1 MIFGLNSI
9 NLYLNCNICT
19 NMKIILAIDS
29 FKGCLTSEEVEDI
42 VSSSLKSKEIEI
54 HKIPMS
60 DGGEGML
67 EAFISAMNGKIVES
81 IVHDPLMRQITAQYG
96 ITPDGTAVIET
107 AKACGLTLMSKEE
120 RNPMIATTYGV
131 GELIIHA
138 LHAGCRNFIIGLGG
152 SGTSDAGRGMLK
164 AISDSFPYGRNV
176 KEIIDK
182 EMNEC
187 RFTLASDV
195 RNPLCGNNGA
205 AYIFAPQKGATEEM
219 VIELDRRAKE
229 FAEASASLIGE
240 DNSNEPGAGAAG
252 GLGYAFLQY
261 FNATFKSGA
270 DLLLELTD
278 FDSLLNGADM
288 VITGE
293 GHADSQTL
301 MGKLPER
308 ILRHS
313 QKHNVP
319 VWLIAGRTDDCE
331 KLLSEGFDKV
341 YSITP
346 DDMPT
351 EEAVK
356 PDNAIAN
363 IKRWTE
369 AHLLPLIS
377 KKID

>member
-19 NMKIILAIDS
+19 NMK
-29 FKGCLTSEEVEDI
+29 
-42 VSSSLKSKEIEI
+42 
-54 HKIPMS
+54 
-60 DGGEGML
+60 
-67 EAFISAMNGKIVES
+67 N
-81 IVHDPLMRQITAQYG
+81 
-96 ITPDGTAVIET
+96 
-107 AKACGLTLMSKEE
+107 
-120 RNPMIATTYGV
+120 
-131 GELIIHA
+131 
-138 LHAGCRNFIIGLGG
+138 
-152 SGTSDAGRGMLK
+152 
-164 AISDSFPYGRNV
+164 
-176 KEIIDK
+176 
-182 EMNEC
+182 
-187 RFTLASDV
+187 
-195 RNPLCGNNGA
+195 
-205 AYIFAPQKGATEEM
+205 
-219 VIELDRRAKE
+219 
-229 FAEASASLIGE
+229 
-240 DNSNEPGAGAAG
+240 
-252 GLGYAFLQY
+252 

-278 FDSLLNGADM
+278 FDSLLKGADM

-377 KKID
+377 KKI

>member
-1 MIFGLNSI
+1 
-9 NLYLNCNICT
+9 
-19 NMKIILAIDS
+19 
-29 FKGCLTSEEVEDI
+29 
-42 VSSSLKSKEIEI
+42 
-54 HKIPMS
+54 
-60 DGGEGML
+60 
-67 EAFISAMNGKIVES
+67 
-81 IVHDPLMRQITAQYG
+81 MRT
-96 ITPDGTAVIET
+96 D
-107 AKACGLTLMSKEE
+107 
-120 RNPMIATTYGV
+120 TYV
-131 GELIIHA
+131 KR
-138 LHAGCRNFIIGLGG
+138 AGCRDFIIGLGG

-182 EMNEC
+182 EMSDC

-240 DNSNEPGAGAAG
+240 DKSNEPGAGAAG

-331 KLLSEGFDKV
+331 KLLSEGFAKM

>member
-1 MIFGLNSI
+1 
-9 NLYLNCNICT
+9 
-19 NMKIILAIDS
+19 MKIILAIDS

-42 VSSSLKSKEIEI
+42 VSSSLRSKEVDI

-81 IVHDPLMRQITAQYG
+81 IVHDPLMRPITAQYG

-164 AISDSFPYGRNV
+164 AISDSFPDGRNV

-182 EMNEC
+182 EMSDC

-205 AYIFAPQKGATEEM
+205 AHIFAPQKGATEEM
-219 VIELDRRAKE
+219 VIELDRKAKE
-229 FAEASASLIGE
+229 FAEASARIIGK
-240 DNSNEPGAGAAG
+240 DKSNDPGAGAAG

-278 FDSLLNGADM
+278 FDSQLTGADL

-293 GHADSQTL
+293 GHADAQTL

-308 ILRHS
+308 ILRRS
-313 QKHNVP
+313 QLQDIP
-319 VWLIAGRTDDCE
+319 VWLIAGQVSQS
-331 KLLSEGFDKV
+331 KQLLSEGFQKV

-346 DDMPT
+346 ECMPT
-351 EEAVK
+351 EKAII
-356 PDNAIAN
+356 PDIAREN
-363 IKRWTE
+363 IKRWTDT
-369 AHLLPLIS
+369 HLLPI
-377 KKID
+377 I